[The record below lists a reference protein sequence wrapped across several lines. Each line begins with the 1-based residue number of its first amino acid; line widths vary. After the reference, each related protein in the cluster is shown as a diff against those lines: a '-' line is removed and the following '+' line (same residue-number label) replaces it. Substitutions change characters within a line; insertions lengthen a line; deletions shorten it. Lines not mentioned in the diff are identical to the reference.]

1 MVAPPEVTLVMR
13 SLARQAL
20 PLVGGL
26 FTLCVIVQVFLA
38 GLGVF
43 SDGAAF
49 ETHRGFGYLIG
60 MLTLVMLILAL
71 VGREPRRVIGLSALL
86 LALFALQSVFVALRP
101 TAPTVAS
108 LHPLNGFLILFV
120 AITLSRAAWAVRRD
134 APVAAIAPVA
144 PMAPAAP
151 AEASR

>member
-1 MVAPPEVTLVMR
+1 MR
-13 SLARQAL
+13 LLARQAL
-20 PLVGGL
+20 PIVGGL
-26 FTLCVIVQVFLA
+26 FTLCVIIQVFLA

-43 SDGAAF
+43 SDGGAF
-49 ETHRGFGYLIG
+49 ETHRQFGYLFG
-60 MLTLVMLILAL
+60 MLTLALLILAL
-71 VGREPRRVIGLSALL
+71 IGREPRRVIGLSALL

-120 AITLSRAAWAVRRD
+120 AITLSRAAWAVRRE
-134 APVAAIAPVA
+134 APIAAITAAAPI
-144 PMAPAAP
+144 AAGTP